1 MGAAACCE
9 KPDDGA
15 SAKQNLNPKELIPIK
30 EPPSRAHTPNTPN
43 TIQVQK
49 QNQVPTLT
57 KPVAAKTAQIQQAID
72 QTKISVNVNKR

>member
-43 TIQVQK
+43 TIQV
-49 QNQVPTLT
+49 
-57 KPVAAKTAQIQQAID
+57 
-72 QTKISVNVNKR
+72 